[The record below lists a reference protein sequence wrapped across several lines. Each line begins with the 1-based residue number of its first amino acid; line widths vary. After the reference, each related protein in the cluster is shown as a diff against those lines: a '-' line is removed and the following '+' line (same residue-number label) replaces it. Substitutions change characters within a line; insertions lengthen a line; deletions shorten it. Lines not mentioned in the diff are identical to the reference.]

1 MKKLL
6 SFTIFSIV
14 LTSCENLQL
23 VTTTP
28 DTTTQTQTVSKEEPK
43 PSSTSFDIQGHRG
56 AMGLMPPNTIPSFLK
71 GLELGVTT
79 LEMDA
84 AITKDNKVIISHDGF
99 FLSDITTKPDKSKVN
114 KQEEKSPSNNIYM
127 MDYEEVK
134 KYDVGSV
141 GTPYFPEQRKFKV
154 APPLLS
160 DVIDSSEAFSKKT
173 GRSLPYYNIEI
184 KSYKPFDNVFYPE
197 VEKYTDLVMAVILS
211 KNISSR
217 VFISSFD
224 LRALKYMHQ
233 KYPEI
238 KLGLY
243 ANLSD
248 KLSFNERLNQ
258 LGFVPEFFGPN
269 YQAVDSQMIT
279 DCTAKGVKVVPYTVN
294 EVADMKRLK
303 ALGVSGLITD
313 MPNRAKGL

>member
-1 MKKLL
+1 MKNFLTL
-6 SFTIFSIV
+6 FFLSIV
-14 LTSCENLQL
+14 FMGCENLL
-23 VTTTP
+23 IVPTTP
-28 DTTTQTQTVSKEEPK
+28 GTTTQSQKETKEEPK
-43 PSSTSFDIQGHRG
+43 TSDAPFDIQGHRG

-127 MDYEEVK
+127 MEYEEVK

-160 DVIDSSEAFSKKT
+160 DVIDSSEGFSKKT

-217 VFISSFD
+217 VVISSFD

-233 KYPEI
+233 KYPKV

-243 ANLSD
+243 ANLND
-248 KLSFNERLNQ
+248 KLSFTERVNQ
-258 LGFVPEFFGPN
+258 LGFIPDFFGPN

-279 DCTAKGVKVVPYTVN
+279 DCTAKGVKVIPYTVN

>member
-1 MKKLL
+1 MKN
-6 SFTIFSIV
+6 SFIISFLFWV
-14 LTSCENLQL
+14 FMSCENLQL
-23 VTTTP
+23 VTATPGTPTTP
-28 DTTTQTQTVSKEEPK
+28 TVSKDEPNS
-43 PSSTSFDIQGHRG
+43 PPPAFDIQGHRG
-56 AMGLMPPNTIPSFLK
+56 AMGLMPPNTIPAFLK

-114 KQEEKSPSNNIYM
+114 KQEEKSSTNNIYM
-127 MDYEEVK
+127 MDYEQVK

-160 DVIDSSEAFSKKT
+160 DVIDSAETYSKKI
-173 GRSLPYYNIEI
+173 GRPLPFYNIEI
-184 KSYKPFDNVFYPE
+184 KSYKAFDNIFYPE
-197 VEKYTDLVMAVILS
+197 VEKYTDLVMAVILQ
-211 KNISSR
+211 KNISGR

-248 KLSFNERLNQ
+248 NLSFNERLNQ
-258 LGFVPEFFGPN
+258 LGFTPEFFGPN

-279 DCTAKGVKVVPYTVN
+279 DCTAKGVKVIPYTVN

-303 ALGVSGLITD
+303 AIGASGLITD

>member
-1 MKKLL
+1 MKNFLSLL
-6 SFTIFSIV
+6 LISLIFM
-14 LTSCENLQL
+14 SCENLL
-23 VTTTP
+23 IIPATPGTTTESQKE
-28 DTTTQTQTVSKEEPK
+28 TKEEPQ
-43 PSSTSFDIQGHRG
+43 TSDAVFDIQGHRG
-56 AMGLMPPNTIPSFLK
+56 AMGLMPPNTIPAFVK
-71 GLELGVTT
+71 ALELGVTT

-127 MDYEEVK
+127 MDYDEVK

-160 DVIDSSEAFSKKT
+160 DVIDSSETYAKKI
-173 GRSLPYYNIEI
+173 GRPLPFYNIEI
-184 KSYKPFDNVFYPE
+184 KSYKAFDNVFYPE

-211 KNISSR
+211 KKVASR
-217 VFISSFD
+217 VLIASFD

-233 KYPEI
+233 KYPEV
-238 KLGLY
+238 KLVLY

-248 KLSFNERLNQ
+248 KLSFNERLGL
-258 LGFVPEFFGPN
+258 LGFTPEIFGPN

-279 DCTAKGVKVVPYTVN
+279 DCTAKGVKVIPYTVN

-313 MPNRAKGL
+313 MPNRAKAL